1 MRILL
6 LCLCL
11 VAVVFADDYTL
22 NTAKRLYKEKRY
34 EESRLV
40 YAYISLQ
47 REAIRPYLQYAV
59 ADCFFQQKHYAE
71 ALAELNKIQVQERP
85 VLQDEVQ
92 ALQYACYD
100 FLGRNDELTESQR
113 VWYGEYLFS
122 RNRFAE
128 SIKYLTNIPQ
138 TESSSSKV
146 KYILGRNYYSLGEWS
161 SANMFLQA
169 VDTPEALYYRALN
182 LLRLGNAVKARE
194 LLQTVAQGDS
204 PHAPYALF
212 QLGRL
217 AQFRGELGQRNRYY
231 RQLTQRFPE
240 HILADDVAWIVGW
253 YLYTEQQYPQAKDV
267 FLYGYTQHPQGDHS
281 DALLFW
287 AGKSALRLN
296 KKAEAELIWKK
307 VALQFPGRYYGV
319 RSLDLV
325 SINIP
330 ITDTLQETGEIPA
343 SVRQFMLEQGYS
355 EALVEL
361 EQSSGN
367 IRVADIFAARRA
379 IAAKAAENGNN
390 ALAIRALY
398 PLFQYAEK
406 RVIV

>member
-1 MRILL
+1 M
-6 LCLCL
+6 
-11 VAVVFADDYTL
+11 
-22 NTAKRLYKEKRY
+22 
-34 EESRLV
+34 
-40 YAYISLQ
+40 
-47 REAIRPYLQYAV
+47 
-59 ADCFFQQKHYAE
+59 
-71 ALAELNKIQVQERP
+71 
-85 VLQDEVQ
+85 
-92 ALQYACYD
+92 
-100 FLGRNDELTESQR
+100 
-113 VWYGEYLFS
+113 
-122 RNRFAE
+122 
-128 SIKYLTNIPQ
+128 
-138 TESSSSKV
+138 
-146 KYILGRNYYSLGEWS
+146 
-161 SANMFLQA
+161 
-169 VDTPEALYYRALN
+169 
-182 LLRLGNAVKARE
+182 
-194 LLQTVAQGDS
+194 
-204 PHAPYALF
+204 
-212 QLGRL
+212 
-217 AQFRGELGQRNRYY
+217 
-231 RQLTQRFPE
+231 
-240 HILADDVAWIVGW
+240 
-253 YLYTEQQYPQAKDV
+253 
-267 FLYGYTQHPQGDHS
+267 YGYTQHPQGDHS

-406 RVIV
+406 EGYSLITQQDWQLYYPRPFNSVVMGTQKNIHGFQKPSFMR